1 MAQAAREAGVSRKT
15 IYKFLTRFKADPL
28 ASLADHSRR
37 PKRFH
42 GRVSDAFEERVLGLR
57 DAYGWGARKLHVILH
72 GQHCPDLCSIR
83 TITAIL
89 RRHKRIQPSTPPKVD
104 ESLLTR
110 FEYDQP
116 NALWQV
122 DHKGPIEIARR
133 RLYCWTMIDDHS
145 RYCLGFEPMRH
156 KSLAFTWP
164 VMWETFGDYGL
175 PAAILSDGAFADRG
189 VGLSLWDVRMIR
201 LGIKPIHGRPY
212 HPQTQGKVERLHG
225 TLNRELLNA
234 RLRSDSLAHFI
245 ADKDR
250 WRNTYNLM
258 RPHEALGDQPP
269 ISRYVESIRK
279 RPDAIPEMAYESGAM
294 LRRVSQ
300 VGDIRYHRA
309 RVVMGR
315 GLTRETV
322 KLVERERELEVYFGT
337 TLVRAIA
344 YELLTGRRLNE
355 PV

>member
-1 MAQAAREAGVSRKT
+1 MAQAARLAGVSRKT
-15 IYKFLTRFKADPL
+15 IYKFLKRFKADPL

-37 PKRFH
+37 PKRSQ
-42 GRVSDAFEERVLGLR
+42 GRVSDALEERVLRLR
-57 DAYGWGARKLHVILH
+57 DEHGWGARKLHVILH
-72 GQHCPDLCSIR
+72 GQHCADLCSMR
-83 TITAIL
+83 TLTAIL
-89 RRHKRIQPSTPPKVD
+89 NRHKRITSSPASKVD
-104 ESLLTR
+104 ESIVTR

-133 RLYCWTMIDDHS
+133 KLYCWTMLDDHS

-164 VMWETFGDYGL
+164 VMWETFGIYGL

-189 VGLSLWDVRMIR
+189 AGLSLWDVRMIR

-212 HPQTQGKVERLHG
+212 HPQTQGKVERLHR
-225 TLNRELLNA
+225 TLNREFLNA
-234 RLRSDSLAHFI
+234 RFSSDSMSNFI
-245 ADKDR
+245 ADRDR

-269 ISRYVESIRK
+269 ITRYVESIRK
-279 RPDAIPEMAYESGAM
+279 RPDAIPEMTYESGAM

-315 GLTRETV
+315 GLARETV
-322 KLVERERELEVYFGT
+322 KLVEHDRELQVYFGP
-337 TLVRAIA
+337 TLVRVIA
-344 YELLTGRRLNE
+344 NALLSGRRLNE